1 MKNFSLKRLFILNII
16 ICFCSIMLVSFTAY
30 AEPKES
36 EDVEQNYDYN
46 LDIIDLNTFPGSN
59 PNVSVKG
66 IVDAPF
72 YNSFQDICVY
82 FSGSSCSYTLR
93 LGSPDD
99 YSASVEMLPG
109 EYKVQITH
117 AGDKNKYHAFTFNDS
132 FCVSENNVCSFDFI
146 MGTDD
151 FINKNKKNLYG
162 YQAQEDAYEDANKVH
177 MKDTGEPL
185 IAKKEPAKSHKNEK
199 KDNSRIINS
208 FCLFFIIFIII
219 FLIYKTKRK

>member
-46 LDIIDLNTFPGSN
+46 LDIIDLNTAPGSN

-151 FINKNKKNLYG
+151 FINKNKKNL
-162 YQAQEDAYEDANKVH
+162 DAYEDANKVH